1 MRWAAIAFAV
11 FLVALS
17 LVGPSGRSTQK
28 KPNPSSST
36 TNASFIWGLPKFL
49 RFQEDDDEASS
60 YSSSPPTAAAPLEYD
75 FYREKCPQAEEIVR
89 STMTQLYS
97 RNAGV
102 APALLR
108 LLFHDCFIRGCDA
121 SILLDRVN
129 GSSSEKDAA
138 PNHTLKGFDA
148 VDAIKTRVEVACPAT
163 VSCADILVL
172 ATRDGLVLDFT
183 FGKAGGPFYPVLTG
197 RRDSERSFFD
207 EAQLQ
212 IPAPDD
218 NYTKTLVNFASRGFT
233 ERETVS
239 LLGAHS
245 IGKLHCQFFRHRL
258 YNFSGTGEPDGSMDL
273 EMAAEMRAACGA
285 GDGATAAVGYQPE
298 GRFGNHYYGRLL
310 EGRGILHAD
319 QQLTAGRTVRWVR
332 AYAAE
337 GDSGLRAFRAEF
349 AHAMVKLSGLSPLSG
364 SEGQVRTRCSRLV

>member
-1 MRWAAIAFAV
+1 MRWAAIAFAI

-28 KPNPSSST
+28 KPKPSSST
-36 TNASFIWGLPKFL
+36 TNASSILGLPKFL
-49 RFQEDDDEASS
+49 RFQEDGNEASS
-60 YSSSPPTAAAPLEYD
+60 YSSTPPPAVALLEYD

-97 RNAGV
+97 KNAGV

-121 SILLDRVN
+121 SVLLDRIN

-148 VDAIKTRVEVACPAT
+148 VDDIKGRVEAACPAT

-172 ATRDGLVLDFT
+172 ATRDGLVL
-183 FGKAGGPFYPVLTG
+183 AGGPFYPVLTG
-197 RRDSERSFFD
+197 RKDSERSFFG

-218 NYTKTLVNFASRGFT
+218 NYTKTLANFASRGFT

-258 YNFSGTGEPDGSMDL
+258 YNFSGTGVPDGSMDL
-273 EMAAEMRAACGA
+273 EMAAEMRAACSA
-285 GDGATAAVGYQPE
+285 GDGAAAAVGYQPE

-337 GDSGLRAFRAEF
+337 GDSGLRAFRADF
-349 AHAMVKLSGLSPLSG
+349 AHAMVKLSGLGPLSR
-364 SEGQVRTRCSRLV
+364 SQGQVRTRCSRLV

>member
-1 MRWAAIAFAV
+1 MRWAAAAFVV

-17 LVGPSGRSTQK
+17 FVGPSGRSTQK

-36 TNASFIWGLPKFL
+36 TTNASSSSGLPKFL
-49 RFQEDDDEASS
+49 FRFQEDEEEASS
-60 YSSSPPTAAAPLEYD
+60 YSSWSAAAAAGPLEYD

-89 STMTQLYS
+89 STTTQLYS
-97 RNAGV
+97 QNASV

-121 SILLDRVN
+121 SVLLDRIN

-138 PNHTLKGFDA
+138 PNHTLRGFDA
-148 VDAIKTRVEVACPAT
+148 VDAIKARVEAVCPAT

-172 ATRDGLVLDFT
+172 ATRDGLVL
-183 FGKAGGPFYPVLTG
+183 AGGPFYPVLTG

-218 NYTKTLVNFASRGFT
+218 NYPQTLANFASRGFT

-245 IGKLHCQFFRHRL
+245 IGKLHCRFFRHRL
-258 YNFSGTGEPDGSMDL
+258 YNFSGTGEPDGSMDV

-285 GDGATAAVGYQPE
+285 GDGAAAAVGYQPE

-319 QQLTAGRTVRWVR
+319 QQLTAGRTVRWVQ

-337 GDSGLRAFRAEF
+337 GDSGLWAFRADF
-349 AHAMVKLSGLSPLSG
+349 AHAMVKLSGLGPLSG
-364 SEGQVRTRCSRLV
+364 SQGQIRTRCSQPV